1 MTDTNQTNQPQPIQP
16 VQTPAAA
23 EPTPA
28 VQPTCAEQAQTEEER
43 KRAAE
48 EQRKQIKE
56 NIDKIVNGY
65 TGFKNFLNGFSTKTL
80 CGIALASAVILY
92 AGSDCRGNRNLR
104 DMYSDGARQPSGI
117 AVNKNGI
124 QSVFYCETPETLNE
138 LKIAAQRKG
147 ISIDNLLL
155 QIDKERPYGRISE
168 GEVEKYLSKK

>member
-1 MTDTNQTNQPQPIQP
+1 MTDTNQTNQPQPTQP
-16 VQTPAAA
+16 VQTLVVP
-23 EPTPA
+23 
-28 VQPTCAEQAQTEEER
+28 QPTCAEQAQTEEER
-43 KRAAE
+43 KRADE

-80 CGIALASAVILY
+80 CAFAAATFIVLY

-104 DMYSDGARQPSGI
+104 DIYGNGARQPSGI

-138 LKIAAQRKG
+138 LKISAQRKG

-155 QIDKERPYGRISE
+155 QADTERPYGRISE
-168 GEVEKYLSKK
+168 GEVRTYLGKK